1 MSSLKRDV
9 QITKRI
15 ERQSHC
21 KPLWILYMDGTI
33 ICGYLMSE
41 DVERKYESLRKR
53 NSIAY
58 LGCNGLKY
66 SYGILLR
73 M

>member
-53 NSIAY
+53 YSKSCAKLRN
-58 LGCNGLKY
+58 LLK
-66 SYGILLR
+66 IKA
-73 M
+73 